1 MYYIKVQVQ
10 YSSGPASLV
19 DLDGFE
25 QEFTECTCEPCV
37 PVMDLQFFD
46 ILFDFLSLD
55 FVKRHLFGICPI
67 RDQMS
72 LTLAF

>member
-1 MYYIKVQVQ
+1 MCA
-10 YSSGPASLV
+10 SHGPAV
-19 DLDGFE
+19 
-25 QEFTECTCEPCV
+25 
-37 PVMDLQFFD
+37 FD
-46 ILFDFLSLD
+46 ILFDCLSLD